1 VRFWDAVMGD
11 GVLLARQTGHEGGAG
26 VLVMCSDPQNEVR
39 KPQFLRH
46 GERHTGGRHSER
58 HGEGDTVGDTVGE
71 RVGETV
77 R

>member
-1 VRFWDAVMGD
+1 MRFWDAVMGD

-58 HGEGDTVGDTVGE
+58 HSGRHGGRESGRDGEI
-71 RVGETV
+71 ETQ
-77 R
+77 